1 MDNQPIISPYP
12 IGEFLN
18 WETSQQLIISPKFQ
32 RRRVWKPQA
41 QSYLIDSIIK
51 KMPIPPVYIRYIIDP
66 KKGRTTREVVDG
78 QQRIGTIFDFIK
90 GKFTMSRSHNKDYY
104 GKTYAE
110 LPQDVQTQIL
120 SYKLNVSILEGV
132 SDQEVLRVFARLN
145 TYTVPLNKQELRNA
159 QYFGEFKQTVYE
171 LGFRHYAW
179 WVNNRIL
186 TDNEISRMYDAQL
199 VSELFLTMLQGIRPT
214 NDTQLK
220 RIYEQ
225 YDAEFPEAGEYT
237 ERFDKTIDLIG
248 EIFGSQLYNTAYKRV
263 PLFFSLFIFIY
274 DALYGIPLQD
284 YPRIRFTKSERDFIY
299 TALKKLSTI
308 IQSNSP
314 PKRYNE
320 LNEASRRGTANPD
333 RRRIRHKYF
342 WNEIKTLYD

>member
-12 IGEFLN
+12 ISEFLN
-18 WETSQQLIISPKFQ
+18 WEASQQLIISPKFQ

-41 QSYLIDSIIK
+41 QSYLIDSIVK

-78 QQRIGTIFDFIK
+78 QQRIGTIFDFIR
-90 GKFTMSRSHNKDYY
+90 GKFTMSKSHNKDYY

-110 LPQDVQTQIL
+110 LPTNLQTQIL
-120 SYKLNVSILEGV
+120 SYRLNVSILEGV
-132 SDQEVLRVFARLN
+132 SDEEVLRVFARLN

-171 LGFRHYAW
+171 LAFRHYAW
-179 WVNNRIL
+179 WANNRIL
-186 TDNEISRMYDAQL
+186 TDTEISRMNDAQL
-199 VSELFLTMLQGIRPT
+199 VSELLLTMLRGIKPT
-214 NDTQLK
+214 NATQLK
-220 RIYEQ
+220 KIYEQ
-225 YDAEFPEAGEYT
+225 YDPEFPEASEYT
-237 ERFDKTIDLIG
+237 ERFDKTIDIIG
-248 EIFGSQLYNTAYKRV
+248 EIFGSQLHNTAYKRV

-274 DALYGIPLQD
+274 DALYGIPGQD
-284 YPRIRFTKSERDFIY
+284 YPRIRFTKSERY
-299 TALKKLSTI
+299 SVYRALTKLSTI
-308 IQSNSP
+308 IQSNDP
-314 PKRYNE
+314 PRKYIP

-342 WNEIKTLYD
+342 WNEIKPVL